1 MPLLSLIVEGG
12 SREPGAC
19 FERCRESPPTRM
31 FREGQNSKAA
41 IDVDVVQQDDDGAV
55 EHFQQHAPG
64 QALHTSGTNL
74 TTINSVAFRWTCNPM
89 VHSASGS
96 QLSSSFID
104 HRASTDARPAR
115 AFGCI
120 LNVLC
125 SLFNLYYRL

>member
-89 VHSASGS
+89 VHSASGR
-96 QLSSSFID
+96 LSCHHRSSIIV
-104 HRASTDARPAR
+104 HRLMPGLREHLGVS
-115 AFGCI
+115 
-120 LNVLC
+120 
-125 SLFNLYYRL
+125 